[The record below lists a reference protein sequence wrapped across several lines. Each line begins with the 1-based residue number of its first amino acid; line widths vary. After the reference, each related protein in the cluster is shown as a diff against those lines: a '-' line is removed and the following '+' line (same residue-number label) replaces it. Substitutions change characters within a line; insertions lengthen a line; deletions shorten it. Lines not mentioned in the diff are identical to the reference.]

1 MKDEESRCITIVHTS
16 TVADK
21 KIKELTTKLME
32 FERDKKCA

>member
-1 MKDEESRCITIVHTS
+1 MKDEESWCIAIVDAF